1 MIVLFCQKHM
11 KLQIAVVTSYWTIS
25 VFLGHHRRLQRK
37 LNKLKNEIV
46 RGTNFRYCL
55 ILKTF
60 RGTNFREFVQ
70 NSQGYLS
77 YGLFISCKPWKYEV
91 IKFD

>member
-1 MIVLFCQKHM
+1 MIVLFCQKQL
-11 KLQIAVVTSYWTIS
+11 KLRIEGVS
-25 VFLGHHRRLQRK
+25 LGLHGRLQRK

-77 YGLFISCKPWKYEV
+77 YGHVYIL
-91 IKFD
+91 